1 LPGNEPSEYVFKIL
15 YVVSSLNSNIKRP
28 ATSFLG
34 KMKLL
39 FTLHA
44 ISVRVIF
51 RTQLILGL
59 VKGENC
65 GARVNT
71 EGLAAEDKEEMK
83 LVTENGRKMG
93 KNSGSERSQ

>member
-15 YVVSSLNSNIKRP
+15 YVVCSPNSNIKRL

-51 RTQLILGL
+51 RTQLMLGL
-59 VKGENC
+59 VKRENR

-71 EGLAAEDKEEMK
+71 EGLAAEDKEELK
-83 LVTENGRKMG
+83 LVTENGRRFDG
-93 KNSGSERSQ
+93 KELR